1 MTSLIWW
8 TALLTSWVIRYDLI
22 ASVYGQGLYTLAAEE
37 GLCEDVLSQLKVLNV
52 SFTEEPA
59 FQRLLMS
66 ANLTKDERCQI
77 LDDSFRGRV
86 HPYVLNFLKLL
97 TEKGYIRHFSDCCKV
112 YQEQYNEDNGI
123 LPVCAVSA
131 VALTADQSARL
142 TEKLSKL
149 TGKTISLTNRI
160 DPACL
165 GGVRLDYNGK
175 RIDGTLQSRL
185 DAVATL
191 LKNTVL

>member
-1 MTSLIWW
+1 MTQ
-8 TALLTSWVIRYDLI
+8 VG
-22 ASVYGQGLYTLAAEE
+22 SVYGEALYDLAQGEGLSETILQELTVLEESFRQNPEFLRLLAAQ
-37 GLCEDVLSQLKVLNV
+37 SSSKQ
-52 SFTEEPA
+52 
-59 FQRLLMS
+59 
-66 ANLTKDERCQI
+66 ERCTV
-77 LDDSFRGRV
+77 LDDSFRGKV
-86 HPYVLNFLKLL
+86 HPYVLNFMKIL

-131 VALTADQSARL
+131 VALTANQSARL